1 MKSSPS
7 WKYHLILSPPL
18 SKLFLV
24 DVIIFS
30 STKSIFFVF
39 LGLKG
44 KSVCINILTNVFFT
58 MNSSLNVNLKHTVV
72 CMWCGVFWCCM
83 LCGMLTEVW
92 LAVDGQ
98 SVEDEVETGESHG
111 SLSTSQS
118 SVMSQS
124 GPDTVTPPVTLYSR
138 QSDRER
144 PIIVS

>member
-1 MKSSPS
+1 
-7 WKYHLILSPPL
+7 
-18 SKLFLV
+18 
-24 DVIIFS
+24 
-30 STKSIFFVF
+30 
-39 LGLKG
+39 
-44 KSVCINILTNVFFT
+44 
-58 MNSSLNVNLKHTVV
+58 MNSSLNVNLKHTV

-138 QSDRER
+138 QSDRQR